1 MRFAYRAGCKNQ
13 KEYAS
18 LRLKE
23 LRDAFSICDFNRED
37 HILLN
42 GVDQKVIDSLYSLTV
57 QVIHLIERIR
67 PSVVLTHS
75 YEGGHPDHDC
85 ASFIVSKAL
94 KVFTLS
100 RGHTNIRHFE
110 FSGYH
115 EHNSLIE
122 TGTFKTG
129 SGTVITV
136 SLPEY
141 NKNLKKMMIDCFV
154 SQKEM
159 LSIFNIEKEVFRIA
173 PVYDF
178 SRPPHSGKLLYE
190 IMDWG
195 LNSSKWRAVVE
206 QVSQEIDRNF
216 CMP

>member
-18 LRLKE
+18 MRLKE
-23 LRDAFSICDFNRED
+23 LSDALSICDFNRDD
-37 HILLN
+37 HFVLN
-42 GVDQKVIDSLYSLTV
+42 GVDLKVIDSLYSLII
-57 QVIHLIERIR
+57 QVIHLIRRIR

-94 KVFTLS
+94 KVLS
-100 RGHTNIRHFE
+100 VSMGYTNIRHLE

-115 EHNSLIE
+115 EHNNLIE
-122 TGTFKTG
+122 TGTFKIG
-129 SGTVITV
+129 SGIIITV

-141 NKNLKKMMIDCFV
+141 NKCLKKMMIDCFV

-178 SRPPHSGKLLYE
+178 SRPPHNGKLLYE

-195 LNSSKWRAVVE
+195 MSSSKWRAVVE

-216 CMP
+216 YIP